1 MNDTPEDLIE
11 KLNGAASFSKLD
23 LSSGYHQL
31 ELDEESRDIITF
43 AAHEG
48 LKRYKRLNF
57 GKNSASEIFQ
67 NVIQTTFQDI
77 KGCVNIS
84 DDILIFA
91 KTQQEHD
98 LTMESVLK
106 RADEKNLRFNGEKCV
121 FDKSSI
127 TFYGHVFSKNGVS
140 PCPEKIEA
148 IKSLKPPTNVH
159 ELRSYVGM
167 VTYCGRFI
175 NDLATMTAPLC
186 KLTKKDVK
194 FERTES
200 QQQSFDTLQA
210 ILSEKTILLYPSKAT
225 KLIVDAS
232 PTGLAAIL
240 IQHTLNKNDETVV
253 AYGSRSLTEVEQR
266 YSQTEREAL
275 PVVFGCEHFR
285 LFLDGIHFTIY
296 SDHKPLISIFENPNS
311 HCPARLER

>member
-1 MNDTPEDLIE
+1 MVRNV
-11 KLNGAASFSKLD
+11 
-23 LSSGYHQL
+23 SSL
-31 ELDEESRDIITF
+31 
-43 AAHEG
+43 
-48 LKRYKRLNF
+48 
-57 GKNSASEIFQ
+57 
-67 NVIQTTFQDI
+67 
-77 KGCVNIS
+77 
-84 DDILIFA
+84 
-91 KTQQEHD
+91 
-98 LTMESVLK
+98 
-106 RADEKNLRFNGEKCV
+106 
-121 FDKSSI
+121 
-127 TFYGHVFSKNGVS
+127 
-140 PCPEKIEA
+140 
-148 IKSLKPPTNVH
+148 KSLKPPTNVH
-159 ELRSYVGM
+159 ELRSYLGM

-175 NDLATMTAPLC
+175 NDLATMTAPLR

-194 FERTES
+194 FEWTES

-210 ILSEKTILLYPSKAT
+210 ILSEKTTLSYFDPSKAT

-232 PTGLAAIL
+232 PTGLAATP

-275 PVVFGCEHFR
+275 AVVFGCEHFR